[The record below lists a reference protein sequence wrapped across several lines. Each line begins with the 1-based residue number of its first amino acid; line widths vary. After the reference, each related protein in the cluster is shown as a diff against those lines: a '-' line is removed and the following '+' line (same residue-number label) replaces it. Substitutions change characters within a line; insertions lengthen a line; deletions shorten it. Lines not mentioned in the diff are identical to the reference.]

1 MHETCNSTGCE
12 LTPAVRPSPVD
23 EMFIPVPMLYTG
35 HVKEPGGSIE
45 KEASPGFIC
54 ICIWD
59 VWQKM
64 V

>member
-1 MHETCNSTGCE
+1 
-12 LTPAVRPSPVD
+12 VD